1 MISETSKRASLGY
14 RTSRREGDLLI
25 RRLVYIAF
33 FLETGLLLIF
43 LPWSSFW
50 SRNYFVAHWPALT
63 TWLVNDFVRGAVT
76 GLGVVNIA
84 AGIAD
89 LRPVLSRDRDTSA

>member
-1 MISETSKRASLGY
+1 
-14 RTSRREGDLLI
+14 
-25 RRLVYIAF
+25 LVYIAF
-33 FLETGLLLIF
+33 FLETGLLLVV

-50 SRNYFVAHWPALT
+50 SRNYFVEHWPALAS
-63 TWLVNDFVRGAVT
+63 WLVNDFVRGGVT

-89 LRPVLSRDRDTSA
+89 LVPVVLSRDRDTPA